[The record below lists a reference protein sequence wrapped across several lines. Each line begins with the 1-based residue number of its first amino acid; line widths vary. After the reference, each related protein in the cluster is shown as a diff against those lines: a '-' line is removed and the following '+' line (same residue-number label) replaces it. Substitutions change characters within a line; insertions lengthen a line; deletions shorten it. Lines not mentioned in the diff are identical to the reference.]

1 MYTGLYQEK
10 EVNKIFCIY
19 TNLSTTLLDTQY
31 SQKVHFFKTKSRIVE
46 QADLELMMSHECSP
60 SRVLRI

>member
-31 SQKVHFFKTKSRIVE
+31 SQKVHF
-46 QADLELMMSHECSP
+46 
-60 SRVLRI
+60 LRQSLGL